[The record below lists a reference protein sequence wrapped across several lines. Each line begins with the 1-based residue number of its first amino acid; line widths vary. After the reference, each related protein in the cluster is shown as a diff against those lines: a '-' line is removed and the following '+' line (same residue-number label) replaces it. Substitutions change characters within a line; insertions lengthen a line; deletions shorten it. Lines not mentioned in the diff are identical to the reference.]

1 MEHEQIDGWI
11 HREKTW
17 AVTGGCVNEADGEKD
32 NWHLVEEEE
41 EGDEDYEKRTDSDT
55 ISPRLTW

>member
-1 MEHEQIDGWI
+1 M
-11 HREKTW
+11 
-17 AVTGGCVNEADGEKD
+17 TGGCVNEADGEKD

-55 ISPRLTW
+55 ISPRLT